1 MCVGGKLFAC
11 GFGRHSGKG
20 LFSRNGKS
28 SAGDLFGVRLVHI
41 GHDEIKVRVHK
52 GEKDE
57 IKAFA
62 ASRGLSLNE
71 FITTAILE
79 AMNRAGT

>member
-1 MCVGGKLFAC
+1 MTGGDKVGGKTSTA
-11 GFGRHSGKG
+11 SKAKY
-20 LFSRNGKS
+20 NAK
-28 SAGDLFGVRLVHI
+28 AY
-41 GHDEIKVRVHK
+41 DEIKVRVHK

>member
-1 MCVGGKLFAC
+1 MGGKTSKA
-11 GFGRHSGKG
+11 SKAKY
-20 LFSRNGKS
+20 NAK
-28 SAGDLFGVRLVHI
+28 AY
-41 GHDEIKVRVHK
+41 DEIKVRVHK

>member
-1 MCVGGKLFAC
+1 MTGGGKVGGKTSTA
-11 GFGRHSGKG
+11 SKAKY
-20 LFSRNGKS
+20 NAK
-28 SAGDLFGVRLVHI
+28 AY
-41 GHDEIKVRVHK
+41 DESKVRVHK

>member
-1 MCVGGKLFAC
+1 MLYYITAKMTGGGKVGGKTSTA
-11 GFGRHSGKG
+11 SKAKY
-20 LFSRNGKS
+20 NAK
-28 SAGDLFGVRLVHI
+28 AY
-41 GHDEIKVRVHK
+41 
-52 GEKDE
+52 DE

>member
-1 MCVGGKLFAC
+1 MGGKTSTA
-11 GFGRHSGKG
+11 SKAKY
-20 LFSRNGKS
+20 NAK
-28 SAGDLFGVRLVHI
+28 AY
-41 GHDEIKVRVHK
+41 DEIKVRVRK

-57 IKAFA
+57 IKVFA

>member
-1 MCVGGKLFAC
+1 M
-11 GFGRHSGKG
+11 
-20 LFSRNGKS
+20 
-28 SAGDLFGVRLVHI
+28 FGVRLVHI

>member
-1 MCVGGKLFAC
+1 MVGGKTSTA
-11 GFGRHSGKG
+11 SKAKY
-20 LFSRNGKS
+20 NAK
-28 SAGDLFGVRLVHI
+28 AY
-41 GHDEIKVRVHK
+41 DEIKVRVRK

-57 IKAFA
+57 IKVFA

>member
-1 MCVGGKLFAC
+1 MTGGGKVGGKTSTA
-11 GFGRHSGKG
+11 SKAKY
-20 LFSRNGKS
+20 NAK
-28 SAGDLFGVRLVHI
+28 AY
-41 GHDEIKVRVHK
+41 DEIKVRVHK

>member
-1 MCVGGKLFAC
+1 MTGGNKVGGKTSTA
-11 GFGRHSGKG
+11 SKAKY
-20 LFSRNGKS
+20 NAK
-28 SAGDLFGVRLVHI
+28 AY
-41 GHDEIKVRVHK
+41 DEIKVRVRK

>member
-1 MCVGGKLFAC
+1 MLYYIIAKMTGGDKVGGKTSTA
-11 GFGRHSGKG
+11 SKAKY
-20 LFSRNGKS
+20 NAK
-28 SAGDLFGVRLVHI
+28 AY
-41 GHDEIKVRVHK
+41 DEIKVRVHK